1 VLSIK
6 DKQDCRIFGRTA
18 RFSAVNS
25 ADKGIKIILRGGV
38 QYFAQL
44 KRFKDKYK

>member
-1 VLSIK
+1 VLLIK
-6 DKQDCRIFGRTA
+6 DKQDCRIFGGIA

-25 ADKGIKIILRGGV
+25 ADKGIKIILRSGV

-44 KRFKDKYK
+44 KPFKDKDK